1 MTLRTNIASPLLMDC
16 LRKIMS
22 HKAFDDYYLVGGT
35 ALALQRGHRISVDID
50 MFTNLLYG
58 DMNTGELKEALT
70 FLFPY
75 VESLEKLDETRV
87 VYSLFVGVDRDNCVK
102 LDICYDENP
111 IFPLL
116 EVDGIR
122 IVSEKDIAAMKIN
135 CIAQDRQRKK
145 DFWDIHDLLESFSIE
160 ELVVFALKRYPW
172 SLTLPNIIDGLKRL
186 PQLDDYT
193 EVRCL
198 KGKYWEFIVEDL
210 MEQIPILEKLSFVT
224 QNSQKLF

>member
-58 DMNTGELKEALT
+58 DMKTGELKEALT

-122 IVSEKDIAAMKIN
+122 MVSEKDIAAMKIN

-172 SLTLPNIIDGLKRL
+172 SLTLPNIIDGFKRL